1 MGRIIAVGN
10 LKGGTGKSTIAV
22 NLACRLAEKRRSVV
36 LIDADPQGTAAAW
49 LRDGP
54 PQELSLLSLP
64 LARASGEAMWSDQI
78 SGMRTCYDRTV
89 IDLPPQAGECF
100 EAALRIADLLIVPLT
115 LSEVDL
121 HATAQAI
128 AVLHRM
134 RTVQGGRPSCL
145 LVPSK
150 VDRRTS
156 LGRQASTSLAQ
167 LGWAVG
173 PALGQRT
180 AHSEAF
186 RAAKWI
192 GAHAPGSAAEMEVRA
207 LVERVEAQLERC
219 PPATDEHRPSEIH
232 VASSQPPVARLK
244 ASPGAPVRIGA
255 FCHSVMATV
264 LAKLKRAEQQAFY

>member
-1 MGRIIAVGN
+1 VAAGVRQTAPE
-10 LKGGTGKSTIAV
+10 
-22 NLACRLAEKRRSVV
+22 RLRVV
-36 LIDADPQGTAAAW
+36 RVAGHQPT
-49 LRDGP
+49 
-54 PQELSLLSLP
+54 ENTVLLEHGEQFP
-64 LARASGEAMWSDQI
+64 GHESGEPYDPTALGERPFAMRSRQDQQAR
-78 SGMRTCYDRTV
+78 SGRR
-89 IDLPPQAGECF
+89 
-100 EAALRIADLLIVPLT
+100 ADLADDLGLLT
-115 LSEVDL
+115 ADHVC
-121 HATAQAI
+121 TA
-128 AVLHRM
+128 
-134 RTVQGGRPSCL
+134 QGGRPSCL

-219 PPATDEHRPSEIH
+219 PPATHDHRPACVH
-232 VASSQPPVARLK
+232 ADAPMAAAAGRK

-255 FCHSVMATV
+255 YCHSVMATV
-264 LAKLKRAEQQAFY
+264 LAKLRRAEQQAFY